1 MQCFWQLKLL
11 NAEEVKIEANKS
23 YEYDLFFNIKE
34 KIAIRNR
41 AVREFGNNLK
51 MLRINWGRDGI
62 QCQQKFLKLTL
73 KFKTPKTN
81 F

>member
-23 YEYDLFFNIKE
+23 YEYDLFFNIKQ
-34 KIAIRNR
+34 KIAIRNP

-51 MLRINWGRDGI
+51 ILRI
-62 QCQQKFLKLTL
+62 
-73 KFKTPKTN
+73 
-81 F
+81 